1 MTRTPMKIGAVS
13 LGCDKNR
20 VDTEKMLARLAAAG
34 HRIVSS
40 EDEADLVIINT
51 CAFTKDAQREAVDEI
66 LSVGALKERRPDL
79 RIAVTGC
86 LPQRFA
92 EETRQGFPEVDIFLG
107 IGDYDHIVEAVDKA
121 ARGEKFGLVAGG
133 DAYYPD
139 RIVTTPG
146 HYAYLKIAEGCSN
159 HCTYCAIPSIR
170 GKYRSETR
178 ENLLKEAE
186 KLADDGVKELI
197 LVAQDVTRYGVD
209 IYGKPQ
215 LIPLVKGLSGL
226 GFDRLRLMYLEP
238 EMVDDELIE
247 FIATAD
253 RVCRYADIPLQHI
266 DSEVLKRMNRHTD
279 ERTTRE
285 LVRKVRAAGITMR
298 TSFISG
304 FPGESRKAH
313 AKLRDF
319 IAEAEIDFA
328 GIFGYSREEGTPA
341 DRMKGHLLPSV
352 IRSRVSELRAVEEG
366 VITRKAAAQ
375 KGNILRVVYEG
386 IDYDRQ
392 CFYGRTERQAPDID
406 SVVLFTSD
414 DRVDIGEYYNV
425 EVTGADG
432 IDLIGKTV

>member
-66 LSVGALKERRPDL
+66 LSVVALKERRPDL

-178 ENLLKEAE
+178 E
-186 KLADDGVKELI
+186 I
-197 LVAQDVTRYGVD
+197 
-209 IYGKPQ
+209 
-215 LIPLVKGLSGL
+215 
-226 GFDRLRLMYLEP
+226 
-238 EMVDDELIE
+238 
-247 FIATAD
+247 
-253 RVCRYADIPLQHI
+253 C
-266 DSEVLKRMNRHTD
+266 
-279 ERTTRE
+279 
-285 LVRKVRAAGITMR
+285 
-298 TSFISG
+298 
-304 FPGESRKAH
+304 
-313 AKLRDF
+313 
-319 IAEAEIDFA
+319 
-328 GIFGYSREEGTPA
+328 
-341 DRMKGHLLPSV
+341 
-352 IRSRVSELRAVEEG
+352 
-366 VITRKAAAQ
+366 
-375 KGNILRVVYEG
+375 
-386 IDYDRQ
+386 
-392 CFYGRTERQAPDID
+392 
-406 SVVLFTSD
+406 
-414 DRVDIGEYYNV
+414 
-425 EVTGADG
+425 
-432 IDLIGKTV
+432 

>member
-1 MTRTPMKIGAVS
+1 MTDTPLKIGAIS

-40 EDEADLVIINT
+40 EDEADLVIVNT
-51 CAFTKDAQREAVDEI
+51 CAFTKDAKQEAVDEI
-66 LSVGALKERRPDL
+66 LSVVALREKRPDL
-79 RIAVTGC
+79 KIAVTGC
-86 LPQRFA
+86 LPQRYPA
-92 EETRQGFPEVDIFLG
+92 EIAEGFPEVDVFLG
-107 IGDYDHIVEAVDKA
+107 TGDYDHVVEAVEKA
-121 ARGEKFGLVAGG
+121 ARGGKYGRCDGG
-133 DAYYPD
+133 DLYYPD
-139 RIVTTPG
+139 RIITTPS

-159 HCTYCAIPSIR
+159 RCTYCAIPSIR

-178 ENLLKEAE
+178 ENLLAEAE

-197 LVAQDVTRYGVD
+197 LVAQDVTRYGID
-209 IYGKPQ
+209 LYGKPQ
-215 LIPLVKGLSGL
+215 LVPLVRGLAGL
-226 GFDRLRLMYLEP
+226 GFDRIRLMYLEP

-253 RVCRYADIPLQHI
+253 KVCRYADIPLQHV

-279 ERTTRE
+279 EKFTRD

-304 FPGESRKAH
+304 FPGESGEAH

-319 IAEAEIDFA
+319 LAEAEIDFA

-341 DRMKGHLLPSV
+341 DKMKGHLPSAV
-352 IRSRVSELRAVEEG
+352 IRSRVRELRAVEED

-392 CFYGRTERQAPDID
+392 CFYGRTDRQAPDID

-414 DRVDIGEYYNV
+414 DKVDVGEYYDV